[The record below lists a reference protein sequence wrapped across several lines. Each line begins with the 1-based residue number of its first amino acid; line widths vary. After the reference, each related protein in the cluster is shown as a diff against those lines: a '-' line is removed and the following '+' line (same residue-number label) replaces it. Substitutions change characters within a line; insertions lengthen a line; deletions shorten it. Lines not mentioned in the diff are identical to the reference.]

1 MINET
6 LIARI
11 SNKYNKVKEELFLKH
26 FNEIIKEG
34 SLKELYNEI
43 ESGLEKSNDDYIVT
57 TDYKGNKQLVL
68 LTDECDEDYSYGCLL
83 LKLITNKEDSYYFQ
97 KRSNEF
103 NDNTKI
109 IRIIDRLYHHTNYEI
124 IFNEQSDEVIFYNTQ
139 SHIMFDDKD
148 VICFKF
154 NKSEIL
160 EDEIKTEEKDY
171 LIFIL
176 CVIYDFFWT
185 FEFEEE
191 LTRLYS

>member
-1 MINET
+1 
-6 LIARI
+6 
-11 SNKYNKVKEELFLKH
+11 
-26 FNEIIKEG
+26 
-34 SLKELYNEI
+34 
-43 ESGLEKSNDDYIVT
+43 
-57 TDYKGNKQLVL
+57 
-68 LTDECDEDYSYGCLL
+68 
-83 LKLITNKEDSYYFQ
+83 
-97 KRSNEF
+97 
-103 NDNTKI
+103 
-109 IRIIDRLYHHTNYEI
+109 
-124 IFNEQSDEVIFYNTQ
+124 
-139 SHIMFDDKD
+139 MFDDKD